1 MSLIDN
7 IKFNDSKTKSYFETL
22 INEFKIDSKDFILQL
37 QLEINNKCLDRET
50 GNIRLT
56 RINKLNAIT
65 TFMKNFFTDKLLFHN
80 NKSYLFIKD
89 NWRPFSK
96 INIEVFYSF
105 ITELLFSLELNQT
118 EIKNL
123 SNSIIQNCTNDN
135 LLLDNFTVQF
145 GNCYFKDNELFD
157 GFYSASFPR
166 IRINRNFEKYGN
178 KNCDVALDLLLHLCN
193 NDKDTLE
200 WLIERLAGSLIL
212 DTDFKSKNGQM
223 VRFYG
228 PSGENGKSTF
238 SKFLRKVFGK
248 ENVYSTLLGNIDKNN
263 NYNLKAII
271 NSLFVID
278 EDGNENYYS
287 SKTMGLQ
294 KMIITGETMEVRE
307 IYKKPEQITPIC
319 NLIVM
324 SNHRY
329 SSDDKTNGADRR
341 ITEIKTSNK
350 LVRPNEWFVNLFSE
364 KECQAFFNFIV
375 NKALEISKRKHR
387 LLKEDTPYIIKQKDI
402 LRHNNNNV
410 LEFIDEYSDEIEGYS
425 VKEVRQKYELWCD
438 SNCENVFGTTKFN
451 ETISSKLGL
460 VSTPIKLSSV
470 SQKFLKGE
478 AYDRCVLESN
488 LKNITIR
495 CWIKE

>member
-1 MSLIDN
+1 MGLIDN
-7 IKFNDSKTKSYFETL
+7 IKFNDNKTKSYFETL

-37 QLEINNKCLDRET
+37 QLEINNKCLDKET

-80 NKSYLFIKD
+80 NKSYLFIEN
-89 NWRPFSK
+89 NWKPFSK

-123 SNSIIQNCTNDN
+123 SNSIIQNCTNEN

-166 IRINRNFEKYGN
+166 IRINRNFERYGN
-178 KNCDVALDLLLHLCN
+178 KTCETALDLLLHLCN
-193 NDKDTLE
+193 KDEDTLE

-223 VRFYG
+223 IRFYG

-294 KMIITGETMEVRE
+294 KMIITGETMEVKE

-341 ITEIKTSNK
+341 IAEIKTSNK

-375 NKALEISKRKHR
+375 NRALEISKRKHR
-387 LLKEDTPYIIKQKDI
+387 LLKEDTPYIVKQKDI

-425 VKEVRQKYELWCD
+425 IKEVRQKYELWCD
-438 SNCENVFGTTKFN
+438 ANCENVFGTTKFN
-451 ETISSKLGL
+451 ETISSKLEL
-460 VSTPIKLSSV
+460 ISTPVKLSSV

-478 AYDRCVLESN
+478 AYDRCILESN